1 MTLSLALVFLFEE
14 GTLETFSPT
23 ATFVFTISSVPELIY
38 MYQLNSNS
46 RDQNVAMSLTVKK
59 LEKHFNLPN

>member
-14 GTLETFSPT
+14 GTFETFPPM
-23 ATFVFTISSVPELIY
+23 ATFVFTISSVPVLIY

-46 RDQNVAMSLTVKK
+46 RDQCVATALTIKK
-59 LEKHFNLPN
+59 LEKHCNPSN